1 MVRNLIACLL
11 MVVALAACTKEQ
23 VVPTDQLTQGED
35 KRMQE
40 EPSGS
45 MAGAA
50 AAGKGEPEGQGAIV
64 RSGDL
69 DEQGGGEDDGDISD
83 DGDEDADGERNKKK
97 NNGSTG
103 N

>member
-1 MVRNLIACLL
+1 MVRNLIICVFMALG
-11 MVVALAACTKEQ
+11 LAACTKEE
-23 VVPTDQLTQGED
+23 VMPAGHALQGED
-35 KRMQE
+35 KRMLE
-40 EPSGS
+40 EPGGT

-50 AAGKGEPEGQGAIV
+50 AAEKEEPEGQGAIV

-69 DEQGGGEDDGDISD
+69 DEQGGGEEEGDISD

-97 NNGSTG
+97 NNGTTG